1 MKAARLT
8 LFVRI
13 PFSLSTLLFF
23 ALVSC
28 NTGMKQEKGAMSTN
42 ELVAAA
48 NELDSLFLIA
58 FNKGDAD
65 AIMNLHWNSPDLR
78 AYPPGE
84 PQLNGYEAVK
94 ASYLKDFAS
103 TIGAK
108 LEYTSTH
115 NISFADVVIGHGTFT
130 WTLPV
135 EGAPAGSPPMVFN
148 GRYSE
153 VKAVKDGK
161 MVIVLDHTSVPM
173 APPAEEP
180 KKI

>member
-1 MKAARLT
+1 MKATRLN
-8 LFVRI
+8 LFTRNH
-13 PFSLSTLLFF
+13 FSLGALLFL
-23 ALVSC
+23 ALISC
-28 NTGMKQEKGAMSTN
+28 NTGPKQEKKEN
-42 ELVAAA
+42 DLVAAA
-48 NELDSLFLIA
+48 NQLDSLFLVA

-94 ASYLKDFAS
+94 ASYLKDFEANK
-103 TIGAK
+103 GAK

-115 NISFADVVIGHGTFT
+115 NIPFADVVIGHGTFT
-130 WTLPV
+130 WTMPV
-135 EGAPAGSPPMVFN
+135 EGAPADSPPMVFN

-161 MVIVLDHTSVPM
+161 MVIVLDHTSMPM